1 MTDVLGPQC
10 VDFLDGLD
18 VNDPDYI
25 RDLLRPASIKEDV
38 KLMVQRRRVSLILNS
53 PTFRNE
59 LEKIV
64 ASQMRDGVLSSNVM
78 ALKKLVDLLTPHA
91 KLGSSAFAKGAT
103 VPVIPINDLHS
114 QNTTYS
120 KLERI
125 IRCKVASTY
134 RLVDIFGWSSGS
146 KGHISAKVFKDGD
159 SYLFNPEGL
168 LFSEITA
175 SSLLKVDL
183 KGNIIDGG
191 SHGLGVDKQGW
202 TLHAAVHEA
211 LPAIRCV
218 IQLSTPA
225 TIAISCMCTDLPPI
239 SQEAMMLGAA
249 ASYDPASID
258 QHLQGEER
266 NMAEIAVIG
275 ERLQNTAGGDPRILI
290 IRKYGILAMGK
301 SVEEA
306 WMAAYL
312 SVSAC
317 EAQLRL
323 ACVGMDELV
332 MPVGGEVPSSL
343 DSQAL
348 NATTGGMGAA
358 TDRSWRP
365 GELEFEAMMR
375 RLDAAGYRT
384 GHLYRVGQ
392 VQPTAGTR
400 TSSIPE
406 VPNNIDGKSSCQTQH
421 TRRAATLGRSFRADV
436 EVPPAASSFAANY
449 YKDDATRIKEAAAY
463 RAKTLSLQR
472 MHFSNTPNAYQKE
485 EIEEVG
491 TANPK
496 KITKWTE
503 GSSRTTGGTLLASE
517 DPNQFAPQGDDP
529 REFKENLKKVREMY
543 YKDVR
548 TAGPKS
554 RILEGLGLDDDVDEV
569 DRVDARDGVA
579 SSSQIASPR
588 GTLLR
593 LDPANPPTLEPGHV
607 VVVGAVSKGIIN
619 REQRHNVGLFQSVF
633 SPNPFDQVTD
643 DELERY
649 KRNVERKA
657 KGLPTEEEEEEMERR
672 KRATLEATAP
682 HSSPQRQTEDIEHE
696 CVRSDTSADVG
707 QPSVD
712 GSKSSRKKR
721 RFKMPSFSRKGKDKK
736 KASNSNETPSSPFF
750 LNSSPSANTRT
761 AFSPLLNRSWSK
773 LTLPSLSPRRS
784 R

>member
-1 MTDVLGPQC
+1 MTDVLGPQG

-38 KLMVQRRRVSLILNS
+38 KLMEQRRRVSLILHS
-53 PTFRNE
+53 PAFRKE

-64 ASQMRDGVLSSNVM
+64 ASQMRDGVLSPNVM

-120 KLERI
+120 KPERV

-159 SYLFNPEGL
+159 SYLFNPQGL
-168 LFSEITA
+168 LFNEITA

-183 KGNIIDGG
+183 KGNIIGG
-191 SHGLGVDKQGW
+191 DSHGLGIDKQGW
-202 TLHAAVHEA
+202 ALHAAVHEA

-218 IQLSTPA
+218 IQLNTPA
-225 TIAISCMCTDLPPI
+225 TIATSCMCTDLPPI

-266 NMAEIAVIG
+266 NVAEAAVIG
-275 ERLQNTAGGDPRILI
+275 ASLKNTAGGDPRILI

-323 ACVGMDELV
+323 ACVGTDELV
-332 MPVGGEVPSSL
+332 MPVGGEGAPSL
-343 DSQAL
+343 DNQVL
-348 NATTGGMGAA
+348 NATTGATGAA
-358 TDRSWRP
+358 TDRNWRP

-384 GHLYRVGQ
+384 GHLYRVAQ
-392 VQPTAGTR
+392 VQPTAGVR
-400 TSSIPE
+400 THSIPE
-406 VPNNIDGKSSCQTQH
+406 VPDNIDGETPSQSQQ
-421 TRRAATLGRSFRADV
+421 TRRAASLGRSFRADV
-436 EVPPAASSFAANY
+436 EVPPAASSFAVNY

-472 MHFSNTPNAYQKE
+472 MHFRNTPNAYQKE

-503 GSSRTTGGTLLASE
+503 GASRTTGGTLLASE

-529 REFKENLKKVREMY
+529 QELKENLKKVREMY

-554 RILEGLGLDDDVDEV
+554 KVLEGLGLDDDVDEIG
-569 DRVDARDGVA
+569 RVDAYDGVA
-579 SSSQIASPR
+579 SASQIASPR

-607 VVVGAVSKGIIN
+607 VVVGAVSKGIIS
-619 REQRHNVGLFQSVF
+619 RDQRHNVGLFQSVF

-672 KRATLEATAP
+672 KRATLEASVP
-682 HSSPQRQTEDIEHE
+682 QSSPQRQTEDIEHE
-696 CVRSDTSADVG
+696 CVRSDTSAD
-707 QPSVD
+707 PSVD
-712 GSKSSRKKR
+712 GSKTSRKKR

-736 KASNSNETPSSPFF
+736 KVSGSNETPSVDTP
-750 LNSSPSANTRT
+750 
-761 AFSPLLNRSWSK
+761 K
-773 LTLPSLSPRRS
+773 
-784 R
+784 

>member
-1 MTDVLGPQC
+1 MTDVLGVQAGE
-10 VDFLDGLD
+10 FLEGLD
-18 VNDPDYI
+18 LNDPNYI

-38 KLMVQRRRVSLILNS
+38 KLMEQRRRVSLILHS
-53 PTFRNE
+53 AAFRQE

-64 ASQMRDGVLSSNVM
+64 ASQMRNGVLSPNVM
-78 ALKKLVDLLTPHA
+78 ALKYLVDVLTPHA

-114 QNTTYS
+114 PKISYS
-120 KLERI
+120 KPEKV

-146 KGHISAKVFKDGD
+146 KSHISAKVFKDGD
-159 SYLFNPEGL
+159 SYLFNPQGL
-168 LFSEITA
+168 LFNEITA
-175 SSLLKVDL
+175 SSLPKVDL

-191 SHGLGVDKQGW
+191 SSDLGIDKQGW
-202 TLHAAVHEA
+202 MLHSAVHEA
-211 LPAIRCV
+211 LPAVRCV
-218 IQLSTPA
+218 IQLNTPA
-225 TIAISCMCTDLPPI
+225 TIAVSCMKSGLPPI

-249 ASYDPASID
+249 ATYDPSSVD

-266 NMAEIAVIG
+266 NAAETAAIG
-275 ERLQNTAGGDPRILI
+275 ECLQRTAGGDPRILI

-312 SVSAC
+312 VVSAC

-323 ACVGMDELV
+323 ACVGSDEIL
-332 MPVGGEVPSSL
+332 MPTGSEGAPTL
-343 DSQAL
+343 DSQAM
-348 NATTGGMGAA
+348 NATTGAQGSA
-358 TDRSWRP
+358 TDRNWRP

-384 GHLYRVGQ
+384 GHIYRVGQ
-392 VQPTAGTR
+392 VQPSV
-400 TSSIPE
+400 SSRAQGIPE
-406 VPNNIDGKSSCQTQH
+406 MSGTDGAAAQLPRAMYA
-421 TRRAATLGRSFRADV
+421 RRAASLGRSFRGDV

-449 YKDDATRIKEAAAY
+449 YKDDATRIREAAAY

-472 MHFSNTPNAYQKE
+472 SHFSNTPNAYQKE

-496 KITKWTE
+496 KITVWTE
-503 GSSRTTGGTLLASE
+503 GASRTTGGTLLASE
-517 DPNQFAPQGDDP
+517 DPNQFAPQGSDP
-529 REFKENLKKVREMY
+529 RELKENLKKVRDKY

-554 RILEGLGLDDDVDEV
+554 KILEGLGLDDDEEEFATDT
-569 DRVDARDGVA
+569 RDGAVSPA
-579 SSSQIASPR
+579 RVVSPR

-619 REQRHNVGLFQSVF
+619 RDQRHNVGLFQSVF

-672 KRATLEATAP
+672 KRAATLEATTTSVVARP
-682 HSSPQRQTEDIEHE
+682 SSPAAISNGEPSAQLESNLEAPPQPEDIEQE
-696 CVRSDTSADVG
+696 GVRSDTSADVG
-707 QPSVD
+707 QRSLD
-712 GSKSSRKKR
+712 ESKASRKKR
-721 RFKMPSFSRKGKDKK
+721 RFKMPSFARKSKDKK
-736 KASNSNETPSSPFF
+736 KAASSSKDASGSFET
-750 LNSSPSANTRT
+750 
-761 AFSPLLNRSWSK
+761 SK
-773 LTLPSLSPRRS
+773 
-784 R
+784 